1 MEIIRRAESS
11 RPTKKLFSARKPAGY
26 CASENQEKFLGL
38 FENSPK
44 VYVIHREGIFGQNA
58 KIKFHKFACK
68 FIPYYFNLKNN
79 VPIYDIDTFIF
90 LFIPFLRGPGNFN
103 DFPTLFLL

>member
-38 FENSPK
+38 DGLS
-44 VYVIHREGIFGQNA
+44 
-58 KIKFHKFACK
+58 
-68 FIPYYFNLKNN
+68 
-79 VPIYDIDTFIF
+79 
-90 LFIPFLRGPGNFN
+90 
-103 DFPTLFLL
+103 

>member
-38 FENSPK
+38 DDKKDSG
-44 VYVIHREGIFGQNA
+44 V
-58 KIKFHKFACK
+58 
-68 FIPYYFNLKNN
+68 
-79 VPIYDIDTFIF
+79 
-90 LFIPFLRGPGNFN
+90 
-103 DFPTLFLL
+103 